1 MPLINGIKFAC
12 NSCIKGHR
20 SSHCNH
26 VERPLFEIRR
36 KGRPVTQCTYC
47 RDLRKTKQ
55 VHVKCACG
63 DRKVIR
69 SSADASPSSSKTIL
83 SSSSNNNSFR
93 NFSPP
98 QSEPL
103 FLEARGSATTVT
115 AAGDCPTTITT
126 TNVAMGGDI
135 GSETLPTS
143 SSSSFS
149 WAWISPQ
156 QPPQQHLGFVFQ
168 KPQGEQSVND
178 YAITPS
184 TSTTMTTRPFRQISP
199 APAVPAATTP
209 LPTVISTTAF
219 EQNQP
224 QQHFAPTSTASTG
237 LVSIT
242 TTTTAVTPPPPPT
255 DENDPMVQQLL
266 NSLMARPSNQDTTT
280 IAANPSTTF
289 SQPPSIYQHQSMMP
303 QQHTPPPP
311 QAPATSM
318 CRGGCC
324 SCPPTDTSM
333 AQGESVVITITPL
346 PKQQGG
352 GQQDHTT
359 ATTMTRVVTCY
370 CGPSCICPDCLVHPV
385 IILIFV
391 WLRR

>member
-1 MPLINGIKFAC
+1 
-12 NSCIKGHR
+12 
-20 SSHCNH
+20 
-26 VERPLFEIRR
+26 
-36 KGRPVTQCTYC
+36 
-47 RDLRKTKQ
+47 
-55 VHVKCACG
+55 
-63 DRKVIR
+63 
-69 SSADASPSSSKTIL
+69 
-83 SSSSNNNSFR
+83 
-93 NFSPP
+93 
-98 QSEPL
+98 
-103 FLEARGSATTVT
+103 
-115 AAGDCPTTITT
+115 
-126 TNVAMGGDI
+126 MGGDI

-168 KPQGEQSVND
+168 KPHQGEQSVND
-178 YAITPS
+178 YTITPS

-199 APAVPAATTP
+199 APAVPSATTP
-209 LPTVISTTAF
+209 LPSTIISTTAF
-219 EQNQP
+219 DHNQP
-224 QQHFAPTSTASTG
+224 QQPFAPTPTASTG
-237 LVSIT
+237 LVST
-242 TTTTAVTPPPPPT
+242 TTTVTPPPPPPPPPTT

-266 NSLMARPSNQDTTT
+266 NSLIARPSNQDTTT
-280 IAANPSTTF
+280 IAATPTTSF
-289 SQPPSIYQHQSMMP
+289 SPPPPSMYQHQSMMP

-311 QAPATSM
+311 PPPPATSM

-370 CGPSCICPDCLVHPV
+370 CGPSCICPDCLVHPGNSF
-385 IILIFV
+385 LANMEPYAG
-391 WLRR
+391 LMNPHQSSSSSSCGSDDD

>member
-1 MPLINGIKFAC
+1 
-12 NSCIKGHR
+12 
-20 SSHCNH
+20 
-26 VERPLFEIRR
+26 
-36 KGRPVTQCTYC
+36 
-47 RDLRKTKQ
+47 
-55 VHVKCACG
+55 
-63 DRKVIR
+63 
-69 SSADASPSSSKTIL
+69 
-83 SSSSNNNSFR
+83 
-93 NFSPP
+93 
-98 QSEPL
+98 
-103 FLEARGSATTVT
+103 
-115 AAGDCPTTITT
+115 
-126 TNVAMGGDI
+126 MGGDI

-184 TSTTMTTRPFRQISP
+184 TSTAMTTRPFRQISP
-199 APAVPAATTP
+199 APAIPTATTP

-224 QQHFAPTSTASTG
+224 QQPFAPTPTASTG
-237 LVSIT
+237 LVST
-242 TTTTAVTPPPPPT
+242 STTTAVTPPPPPTT

-280 IAANPSTTF
+280 MAATPTTAF
-289 SQPPSIYQHQSMMP
+289 SQTPSIYQQQQSMMP
-303 QQHTPPPP
+303 QQQHTPPPP
-311 QAPATSM
+311 PAPATSM

-370 CGPSCICPDCLVHPV
+370 CGPSCICPDCLVHPGNSF
-385 IILIFV
+385 LANMDPYAG
-391 WLRR
+391 LMNPHQSSSSSSCGSDDD